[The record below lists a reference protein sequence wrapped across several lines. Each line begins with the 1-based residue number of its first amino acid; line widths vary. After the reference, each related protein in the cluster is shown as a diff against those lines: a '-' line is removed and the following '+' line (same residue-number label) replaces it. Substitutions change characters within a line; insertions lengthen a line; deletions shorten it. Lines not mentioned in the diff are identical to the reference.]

1 MHSRVVNFTGAKDI
15 DAGIRFLQDKVLPAM
30 RDQKGYRG
38 LTASADRA
46 GGVFGVL
53 SLWDTAEDR
62 EASDSML
69 AATRQEAAEVIGG
82 EMKVEKYELLVSEVG
97 QEPPA
102 PGSALMV
109 TRISMD
115 PAKVDENIEFFKSD
129 VAPRIT
135 ASEGFRGLR
144 NMMNRAT
151 GEGIVGTAWSDQE
164 ALKRAAADA
173 QARRRGNSP
182 WRHVRRDEH
191 AGDRAGRRE
200 IATATTGVNATLVS
214 KRPR

>member
-1 MHSRVVNFTGAKDI
+1 MHTRVVNFTGATDI
-15 DAGIRFLQDKVLPAM
+15 DAGVSLLQDKVLPAM

-69 AATRQEAAEVIGG
+69 APTRQEAAEVIGG
-82 EMKVEKYELLVSEVG
+82 EMKVEKYELLVAEVG
-97 QEPPA
+97 QEPPG
-102 PGSALMV
+102 PGSALMIM
-109 TRISMD
+109 RISMD
-115 PAKVDENIEFFKSD
+115 PGKVDDNIAFFKSD

-135 ASEGFRGLR
+135 ASDGFRGLR

-151 GEGIVGTAWSDQE
+151 GEGIVGTSWSDQD
-164 ALKRAAADA
+164 ALKRAADDA
-173 QARRRGNSP
+173 QARRDEATARGVTFGETST
-182 WRHVRRDEH
+182 
-191 AGDRAGRRE
+191 RE
-200 IATATTGVNATLVS
+200 IVLVDL
-214 KRPR
+214 R

>member
-1 MHSRVVNFTGAKDI
+1 MHTRVVSFTGAKDI
-15 DAGIRFLQDKVLPAM
+15 DAGIGFLQEKVLPVM
-30 RDQKGYRG
+30 KDQRGYRG

-46 GGVFGVL
+46 GGVFAVL

-62 EASDSML
+62 EASDSMF
-69 AATRQEAAEVIGG
+69 ASNRQEAADVIGG
-82 EMKVEKYELLVSEVG
+82 EMKVEKYELLVTEMG
-97 QEPPA
+97 QEPPG

-115 PAKVDENIEFFKSD
+115 PEKVDENIEYFKSD
-129 VAPRIT
+129 VAPRIK

-151 GEGIVGTAWSDQE
+151 GEGLVGTVWSNQE

-173 QARRRGNSP
+173 QARRDEAAARGVTPGEMSM
-182 WRHVRRDEH
+182 
-191 AGDRAGRRE
+191 RE
-200 IATATTGVNATLVS
+200 IVFVDQ
-214 KRPR
+214 K

>member
-1 MHSRVVNFTGAKDI
+1 MHTRVVNFAGAKDI
-15 DAGIRFLQDKVLPAM
+15 DAGIRLLQDKVLPAM
-30 RDQKGYRG
+30 KNQKGYRG

-46 GGVFGVL
+46 GGLLGVL

-62 EASDSML
+62 EASDSVL
-69 AATRQEAAEVIGG
+69 APFRQEAAEVIGG
-82 EMKVEKYELLVSEVG
+82 EMKIENYELLMSEVG
-97 QEPPA
+97 QEPPR

-115 PAKVDENIEFFKSD
+115 PGKVDENLAFFKSD
-129 VAPRIT
+129 VAPRIK

-164 ALKRAAADA
+164 ALNRAADDA
-173 QARRRGNSP
+173 QT
-182 WRHVRRDEH
+182 RRDE
-191 AGDRAGRRE
+191 ATARGVRIGERSMRE
-200 IATATTGVNATLVS
+200 IVLVDL
-214 KRPR
+214 K

>member
-1 MHSRVVNFTGAKDI
+1 MHTRVVNFTGATDI
-15 DAGIRFLQDKVLPAM
+15 DAGISFLQDKVLPAM

-38 LTASADRA
+38 LIASADRA

-53 SLWDTAEDR
+53 SLWDTEEDR

-69 AATRQEAAEVIGG
+69 APTRQEAAEVIGG
-82 EMKVEKYELLVSEVG
+82 EMKVEKYELLVTEVG

-109 TRISMD
+109 MRISMD
-115 PAKVDENIEFFKSD
+115 PAKVDDNTEFFKSD

-135 ASEGFRGLR
+135 ASDGFRGLR

-151 GEGIVGTAWSDQE
+151 GEGIVGTSWSDQD
-164 ALKRAAADA
+164 ALQRAAEAA
-173 QARRRGNSP
+173 QARRAEATAHGVAFGETST
-182 WRHVRRDEH
+182 
-191 AGDRAGRRE
+191 RE
-200 IATATTGVNATLVS
+200 IVVVDL
-214 KRPR
+214 R

>member
-1 MHSRVVNFTGAKDI
+1 MHTRVVSFTGAKDI
-15 DAGIRFLQDKVLPAM
+15 DAGIGFLQEKVLPAM
-30 RDQKGYRG
+30 KDQKGYRG

-46 GGVFGVL
+46 GGVFAVL
-53 SLWDTAEDR
+53 SLWDTEEDR

-69 AATRQEAAEVIGG
+69 ASNRQEAAEVIGG
-82 EMKVEKYELLVSEVG
+82 EMKVEKYELLVTEVG
-97 QEPPA
+97 QVPPG

-115 PAKVDENIEFFKSD
+115 PEKVDENIEFFKSD
-129 VAPRIT
+129 VAPRIK

-151 GEGIVGTAWSDQE
+151 GEGIVGTAWSNPE

-173 QARRRGNSP
+173 QARRDEATARGVTFGEISM
-182 WRHVRRDEH
+182 
-191 AGDRAGRRE
+191 RE
-200 IATATTGVNATLVS
+200 IVLVDL
-214 KRPR
+214 R